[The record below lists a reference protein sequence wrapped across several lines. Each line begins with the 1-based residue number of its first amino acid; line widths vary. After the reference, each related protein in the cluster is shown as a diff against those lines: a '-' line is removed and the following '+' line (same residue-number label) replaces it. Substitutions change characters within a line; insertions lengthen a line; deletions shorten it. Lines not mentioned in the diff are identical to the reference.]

1 MHACLARRVIQRTY
15 CQGLS
20 CSGFSLP
27 VRNDHA
33 RDMGQGGHPR
43 PLVFV
48 QGSRQFH
55 RSCINNSGNTDRK
68 PKIARGPYSDV
79 TDADL
84 SFFESLMPGRVLTDP
99 ADVDPYNIDWI
110 KTCKGSSKVVLKPKS
125 TAEVSAILSH
135 CNERKLAVQPQG
147 GNTGLVGGST
157 PVFDE
162 IILSS
167 QLMNKIISV
176 DDVSGVVVCQSGCVL
191 ETLDNYVADYDLV
204 VPLDLGAKGSC
215 HIGGNIA
222 TNAGGIRLL
231 RYGSLHGSVLGLEAV
246 LANGKVVDCLSS
258 LRKDNTGYDIKQLFI
273 GSEGTLGFITAA
285 SILCPQRPKAVNVAL
300 LGCDSFSSLLSVLKT
315 IKTELGEI
323 LSAFEMMDNA
333 TMEVVTGNLNLTCPI
348 SNNAFYALVET
359 SGSNATHDQEKLN
372 AVLEKLMDGGMTSDG
387 TVATDMSKIRA
398 IWQLRERGAEALMVD
413 GYTYKYDFSLN
424 LADFYTLVEDVRER
438 VGAKARRVVGYGHL
452 GDGNLHLNI
461 TSSEFNKEILDLIE
475 PFVYDWVSQHGGSVS
490 AEHGLGLWKRNYIY
504 HTKSRAAVDIMRLM
518 KKGLDPNGILNP
530 YKVLPAE

>member
-1 MHACLARRVIQRTY
+1 MHACLVRRVIQRTY
-15 CQGLS
+15 CQGLTAS
-20 CSGFSLP
+20 SLP
-27 VRNDHA
+27 GRNDHA
-33 RDMGQGGHPR
+33 RDMRQRGQSR
-43 PLVFV
+43 PHGVV
-48 QGSRQFH
+48 QGISRYH
-55 RSCINNSGNTDRK
+55 MSSINNSANTDRK

-79 TDADL
+79 TDADIN
-84 SFFESLMPGRVLTDP
+84 FFESLIPGRVLTNP
-99 ADVDPYNIDWI
+99 SDVDPYNEDWL
-110 KTCKGSSKVVLKPKS
+110 KTCKGSSKVVLRPK
-125 TAEVSAILSH
+125 TTEEVSAILSH

-147 GNTGLVGGST
+147 GNTGLVGGGV

-162 IILSS
+162 VIVST
-167 QLMNKIISV
+167 QLMNKVISV
-176 DDVSGVVVCQSGCVL
+176 DDVSGAVVCQSGCVL
-191 ETLDNYVADYDLV
+191 ETLDNHVAEYDLV

-215 HIGGNIA
+215 QIGGNIS

-258 LRKDNTGYDIKQLFI
+258 LRKDNTGYDVKQLFI

-300 LGCDSFSSLLSVLKT
+300 LGCESFNSLVSVLKT
-315 IKTELGEI
+315 VKSEVGEI
-323 LSAFEMMDNA
+323 LSAFEMMDHA

-348 SNNAFYALVET
+348 SNNPFYALIET
-359 SGSNATHDQEKLN
+359 SGSNSSHDQEKLN
-372 AVLEKLMDGGMTSDG
+372 AVLEKLMDKGLMTDG
-387 TVATDMSKIRA
+387 TLATDMTKIRA

-413 GYTYKYDFSLN
+413 GYTYKYDFSLK
-424 LADFYTLVEDVRER
+424 LSDFYKLVEAVRER
-438 VGAKARRVVGYGHL
+438 IGTKATRVVGYGHL

-461 TSSEFNKEILDLIE
+461 TSSEFKKEILDLIE

-518 KKGLDPNGILNP
+518 KQVLDPNGILNP
-530 YKVLPAE
+530 YKVIPAE